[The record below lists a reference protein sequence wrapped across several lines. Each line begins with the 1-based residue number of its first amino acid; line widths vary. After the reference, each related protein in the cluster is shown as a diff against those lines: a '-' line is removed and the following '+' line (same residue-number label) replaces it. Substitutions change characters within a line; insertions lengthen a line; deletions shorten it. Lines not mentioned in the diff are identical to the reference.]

1 MVVAVIDEVVGDG
14 VTVAVIELLEEG
26 LGGLLLL
33 VAKLLDEAV
42 GLNLSVISHLTEVEV
57 RKDRL
62 DGIELVRT
70 DWWLSWLTVLGV
82 NVDVNPVVPDP
93 LLGGLWNTRV
103 TGSNS

>member
-1 MVVAVIDEVVGDG
+1 MVVAVVDEIIRDG
-14 VTVAVIELLEEG
+14 MSVAGVELLEEG

-82 NVDVNPVVPDP
+82 NVDVNPVIPDP
-93 LLGGLWNTRV
+93 FL
-103 TGSNS
+103 

>member
-1 MVVAVIDEVVGDG
+1 MVVAVVDEIIRDG
-14 VTVAVIELLEEG
+14 MTVAGVEFLEEG
-26 LGGLLLL
+26 LGGLRLL

-70 DWWLSWLTVLGV
+70 DWCLSWLTVLGV
-82 NVDVNPVVPDP
+82 NVDVNPGVPDP
-93 LLGGLWNTRV
+93 FLGGLWNTRV

>member
-1 MVVAVIDEVVGDG
+1 MVVAVVDEIIRDG
-14 VTVAVIELLEEG
+14 MTVAGVELLEEG

-82 NVDVNPVVPDP
+82 NVDVNPVIPNP
-93 LLGGLWNTRV
+93 FLGGLWNTRV
-103 TGSNS
+103 TGPNS